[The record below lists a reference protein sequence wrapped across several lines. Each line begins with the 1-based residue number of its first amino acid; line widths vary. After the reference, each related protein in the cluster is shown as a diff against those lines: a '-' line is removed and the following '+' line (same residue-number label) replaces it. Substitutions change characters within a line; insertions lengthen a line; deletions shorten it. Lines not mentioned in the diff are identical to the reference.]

1 MTKTIDKKTQQ
12 VSYGKLL
19 RFFAPLGIT
28 PSLVG
33 STHSLV
39 NAAMG
44 RLPFPEASLA
54 VFAVVQGFANAVKAA
69 DLASQQTTI
78 ALVDGAR
85 SYRLVMGFLWTVCA
99 LLVALLLLL
108 AYTPA
113 GGWAFRRLMGLKD
126 PQHIAFAY
134 SSLKIV
140 CFLPVVETLRNAY
153 SGIAVARRHT
163 AVLPLATCVRLALL
177 FAFLAWAVSTQAV
190 TGLAAA
196 SAAWVVGIG
205 IEGAVVVAFLR
216 ARYRTLARAA
226 DRGEKEGDTPLA
238 TADVL
243 RFFTP
248 LGLMMTLTAALQPVI
263 QGGIARSN
271 SPTQALAAYGVAWGL
286 VVVLTGPLRS
296 LHQAALVFA
305 GDFTDPA
312 WPKVRRFCIAVGAAT
327 SAAILGIAASPLGDL
342 VLSDLMAVP
351 PSIRELTAATLASF
365 SLYPLVQAV
374 REAYWGVMM
383 RRRSTAMIAA
393 AKTGNLLAAWAFVA
407 LAFGPLGH
415 VAAPP
420 VLGAVAFTLGEAIE
434 TAIIYARARYAARPS
449 QSSAIHG

>member
-1 MTKTIDKKTQQ
+1 MKTTNGKKTQQ
-12 VSYGKLL
+12 VSYGQLL
-19 RFFAPLGIT
+19 RFFVPLGIT

-54 VFAVVQGFANAVKAA
+54 VFSVVQGFTNAVKAA

-85 SYRLVMGFLWTVCA
+85 SYRRVMGFLWTLCA
-99 LLVALLLLL
+99 ALVALLLLL
-108 AYTPA
+108 AHTPA
-113 GGWAFRRLMGLKD
+113 GGWVFRRVLGLTD
-126 PQHIAFAY
+126 PQQVAFAY
-134 SSLKIV
+134 SSLRIV

-153 SGIAVARRHT
+153 SGIAVARKHT
-163 AVLPLATCVRLALL
+163 AVLPLATCVRLAALI
-177 FAFLAWAVSTQAV
+177 AFLAWAVSTQAV

-196 SAAWVVGIG
+196 SVAWVAGIG

-216 ARYRTLARAA
+216 GRYRTLANAA
-226 DRGEKEGDTPLA
+226 ERREKGEQAALA
-238 TADVL
+238 TADIL

-248 LGLMMTLTAALQPVI
+248 LGLMMMLTAALQPVI
-263 QGGIARSN
+263 QGGLARSG

-312 WPKVRRFCIAVGAAT
+312 WPKVRRFCVAVGAAT
-327 SAAILGIAASPLGDL
+327 SAAILGIAATPLGRW

-351 PSIRELTAATLASF
+351 PSIRELTAATLAAF
-365 SLYPLVQAV
+365 GLYPLVQAV
-374 REAYWGVMM
+374 REGYWGVMM

-407 LAFGPLGH
+407 LAFGPLRQ

-434 TAIIYARARYAARPS
+434 TAIIYARARLAARPAR
-449 QSSAIHG
+449 SAAVQG

>member
-1 MTKTIDKKTQQ
+1 MNATIDTKTQQ

-19 RFFAPLGIT
+19 RFFVPLGIT

-54 VFAVVQGFANAVKAA
+54 VFAVVQGFTNAVKAA

-85 SYRLVMGFLWTVCA
+85 SYRRVMAFLWTLCA

-113 GGWAFRRLMGLKD
+113 GGWVFRRLLGLAD
-126 PQHIAFAY
+126 PQQIDFAY
-134 SSLKIV
+134 SSLRIV
-140 CFLPVVETLRNAY
+140 AFLPIVETLRNAY

-163 AVLPLATCVRLALL
+163 PVLPLATSVRLVALL
-177 FAFLAWAVSTQAV
+177 AFLAWAVSTQAV
-190 TGLAAA
+190 TGLTAA
-196 SAAWVVGIG
+196 SLAWVAGIG

-216 ARYRTLARAA
+216 ARYRTLAGAA
-226 DRGEKEGDTPLA
+226 EPWGKGDGAAL
-238 TADVL
+238 TAGDIL
-243 RFFTP
+243 RFFAP
-248 LGLMMTLTAALQPVI
+248 LGLVMTLTAALQPVI
-263 QGGIARSN
+263 QGGLARSG

-312 WPKVRRFCIAVGAAT
+312 WPKVRRFCVAVGAVT
-327 SAAILGIAASPLGDL
+327 SAAIFGIAATPLGDW

-351 PSIRELTAATLASF
+351 PSIRELTAATLAAF
-365 SLYPLVQAV
+365 ALYPLVQAV
-374 REAYWGVMM
+374 REGYWGVMM

-393 AKTGNLLAAWAFVA
+393 AKTGNLLAAWAFVL
-407 LAFGPLGH
+407 LAFGPLGR
-415 VAAPP
+415 VAPPP
-420 VLGAVAFTLGEAIE
+420 VLGAAAFTLGEAIE
-434 TAIIYARARYAARPS
+434 TAIIYARARGGARPARPAAV
-449 QSSAIHG
+449 QG